1 MEKVAV
7 VFWTQ
12 GGHTETMANA
22 VAEGAKGKGAEVS
35 VLFCSEFHADQVS
48 QYDAIAFGCPA
59 MGSEVLEE
67 TEFQPMWDACSMK
80 LGGRKIGLFGSYGW
94 GVGEWMDNWKT
105 AADDCGES
113 VVQTV
118 ALQED
123 TIDDNLELCR
133 ALGEALA
140 SC

>member
-1 MEKVAV
+1 MAKVAV

-22 VAEGAKGKGAEVS
+22 VAEGAKSKGAEVS
-35 VLFCSEFHADQVS
+35 VLFCSEFQADLVS

-67 TEFQPMWDACSMK
+67 AEFQPMWDDCSSR
-80 LGGRKIGLFGSYGW
+80 LGGKKIGLFGSYGW
-94 GVGEWMDNWKT
+94 GVGEWMENWKA
-105 AADDCGES
+105 AADDCGAT
-113 VVQTV
+113 VINAV

-123 TIDDNLELCR
+123 TIEDNLGQCR

-140 SC
+140 